1 MPPRNRMRESRVDP
15 SARPLPRI
23 AAAGV
28 DALGPGARVRHPSF
42 GIGTVEDSDGM
53 GQTRKLTVRFA
64 PGVGL
69 KKVLAR
75 FVEPA

>member
-1 MPPRNRMRESRVDP
+1 MRESRYE
-15 SARPLPRI
+15 
-23 AAAGV
+23 AASKPALKQAAPGV

-42 GIGTVEDSDGM
+42 GVGMVEDTDGT
-53 GQTRKLTVRFA
+53 GQNRKLTVRFA